1 MQVRDWFVLYM
12 IMEDQKLILPNVISN
27 TQPIQCPTQL
37 KIESFIEAKFKAL
50 EKRIHF
56 SKIKSFFFSKRKEKK
71 KKEDKNW
78 LAKITVP

>member
-1 MQVRDWFVLYM
+1 
-12 IMEDQKLILPNVISN
+12 MEDQKLILPNVISDA
-27 TQPIQCPTQL
+27 QSIQCPTQL

-56 SKIKSFFFSKRKEKK
+56 SKIKSFFFPKKRKKLKK
-71 KKEDKNW
+71 KKDKNW

>member
-1 MQVRDWFVLYM
+1 
-12 IMEDQKLILPNVISN
+12 MEDQKLILPNVISDA
-27 TQPIQCPTQL
+27 QSIRCPTQP

-56 SKIKSFFFSKRKEKK
+56 SKIISFFFFKK
-71 KKEDKNW
+71 KGKKKDKNW

>member
-37 KIESFIEAKFKAL
+37 KIESFIEAKFKAIR
-50 EKRIHF
+50 EKNTLF
-56 SKIKSFFFSKRKEKK
+56 
-71 KKEDKNW
+71 
-78 LAKITVP
+78 

>member
-1 MQVRDWFVLYM
+1 
-12 IMEDQKLILPNVISN
+12 MEDQKLILPNVILGA
-27 TQPIQCPTQL
+27 QPIQCPTKL
-37 KIESFIEAKFKAL
+37 KIESFIEAKYKAL